1 MAENFPNQKIVQKS
15 HGVPNKMNQN
25 KPTLTY
31 SIVKMAEVRH
41 KESIQKA
48 TRDNTE
54 SYKRELL

>member
-1 MAENFPNQKIVQKS
+1 MAENLPNLTIVQKS
-15 HGVPNKMNQN
+15 HRVPNKMNQN